1 MQELYFFFSV
11 FTALSTYIVMVKKP
25 FGSCMLLIL
34 LSGIS
39 FFKEA
44 IKSLG
49 MKSDMNMQI
58 NAAKQLLCYNRQEK

>member
-1 MQELYFFFSV
+1 
-11 FTALSTYIVMVKKP
+11 
-25 FGSCMLLIL
+25 MLLIL

-58 NAAKQLLCYNRQEK
+58 NAAKQLSLL

>member
-1 MQELYFFFSV
+1 
-11 FTALSTYIVMVKKP
+11 MVKKP

-58 NAAKQLLCYNRQEK
+58 NAAKQLPLL